1 MITNMDQ
8 LLSYTLINLGKCN
21 PEIRKIVSMNKD
33 ELFEEAK
40 QLQVPLSILCRF
52 LMYFIST
59 RYKFN
64 LSYFIYL
71 LYKIWLCPE
80 SIATM
85 KNHFKRFLRF
95 YNFHLWVGLTLIY
108 YNNKYKELV
117 NTFFIFDVNFFHVY
131 IPPLLTYC
139 SSIQQ
144 SPYSLLLPVRPAWN
158 WMINTS
164 CNHFHYLKMHAQ
176 L

>member
-1 MITNMDQ
+1 MR
-8 LLSYTLINLGKCN
+8 KCN

-64 LSYFIYL
+64 LSCFIYL

-117 NTFFIFDVNFFHVY
+117 NTFFVLNVNFF
-131 IPPLLTYC
+131 TC
-139 SSIQQ
+139 TFR
-144 SPYSLLLPVRPAWN
+144 PYSPAVQILYN
-158 WMINTS
+158 PLTVCLCQCVKLGIG
-164 CNHFHYLKMHAQ
+164 
-176 L
+176 